1 MFLLHILVWFLV
13 SALVYA
19 LKEADKWAKKNPEL
33 VKQNE
38 KEE

>member
-1 MFLLHILVWFLV
+1 MRINKTDWNLV

-19 LKEADKWAKKNPEL
+19 IKEADNWAKENPEL